1 MTAPHRDNLRKRLL
15 DLIRRNGSV
24 ARIDLAEASGLS
36 RATVTTI
43 TADLIA
49 EGMVEDVASDQPSE
63 ERMRRGRPRVD
74 LVIRN
79 RAHLLAGM
87 KISSRSILVALVD
100 FNG

>member
-1 MTAPHRDNLRKRLL
+1 
-15 DLIRRNGSV
+15 
-24 ARIDLAEASGLS
+24 
-36 RATVTTI
+36 
-43 TADLIA
+43 
-49 EGMVEDVASDQPSE
+49 MVEDVASDQPSE